1 MILFKAYFSNNI
13 HIFLYFVKYLGWI
26 WAPELQKT
34 NAPNCKKVPNCKI
47 KFQIVKSSKIIMRHN
62 FQLGMDFIEVKA
74 TGGMISYALRQAF
87 MPKAS

>member
-1 MILFKAYFSNNI
+1 MGGRKTWFRDCLVQFKKEIVLTVSDI
-13 HIFLYFVKYLGWI
+13 GL
-26 WAPELQKT
+26 T
-34 NAPNCKKVPNCKI
+34 NCKKVPNCKI